1 TDNDFKLLDDKGSRS
16 RIQTD
21 KEVEQIY
28 LEFDKRRKE
37 YEAKEAEKQDEQEL
51 KALEE
56 AEKKLL
62 GRKK

>member
-1 TDNDFKLLDDKGSRS
+1 MEEIARMLGIS
-16 RIQTD
+16 
-21 KEVEQIY
+21 
-28 LEFDKRRKE
+28 E
-37 YEAKEAEKQDEQEL
+37 YEAKEADKQDEQEL

>member
-1 TDNDFKLLDDKGSRS
+1 MILNFLKD
-16 RIQTD
+16 
-21 KEVEQIY
+21 VEQIY

-37 YEAKEAEKQDEQEL
+37 YEAKEADKQDEQEL
-51 KALEE
+51 KAFEE

>member
-1 TDNDFKLLDDKGSRS
+1 MILSYWMIKAAVLVYR
-16 RIQTD
+16 
-21 KEVEQIY
+21 QIY

-37 YEAKEAEKQDEQEL
+37 YEAKEADKQDEQEL